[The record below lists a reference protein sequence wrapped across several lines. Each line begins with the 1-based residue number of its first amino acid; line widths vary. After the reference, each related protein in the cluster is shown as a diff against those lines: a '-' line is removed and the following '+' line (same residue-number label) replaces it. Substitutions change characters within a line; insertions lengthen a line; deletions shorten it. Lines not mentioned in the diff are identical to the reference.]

1 MPRLSGALCALLAV
15 GAACA
20 AALDLER
27 DQRAELFDDALDE
40 AEPLVAPDHA
50 AGLRAEFDLMKEVPA
65 WTSPCHLF

>member
-1 MPRLSGALCALLAV
+1 LEQKLSVSKKDFSSLATRVRDMSRLLALLAV

-40 AEPLVAPDHA
+40 AEP
-50 AGLRAEFDLMKEVPA
+50 
-65 WTSPCHLF
+65 